1 MHSNN
6 RFVEPNKLLPVFILF
21 VLIQSLLFMGCSEP
35 KVMYSINKV
44 NETGIEKN
52 DKIVILSYTAHY
64 LKGDKIEELA
74 SECLSKSFEKYNKEL
89 NLFPSKEFRKVAF
102 ADPSKN
108 CIDNTT
114 FCQLHSFFRKPN
126 LIDKIKLLDLRYII
140 IIKQKTID
148 KDYEGFGTGMTGSIV
163 FLAGIEKNAETLHSC
178 TIYDL
183 TQENKESGGIG
194 LTSSGS
200 SGVGC
205 LTGIPLYWPAK
216 TESAICKAF
225 GDKVAEFIIEP
236 TIFYEF
242 SGEYLP

>member
-74 SECLSKSFEKYNKEL
+74 SECLSKSFEKYNKKL
-89 NLFPSKEFRKVAF
+89 NLFPSKEFRKIAF
-102 ADPSKN
+102 ADPN
-108 CIDNTT
+108 EICTDNTT
-114 FCQLHSFFRKPN
+114 FCQLHVFFRKPN
-126 LIDKIKLLDLRYII
+126 LVEKVKSLAVRYII
-140 IIKQKTID
+140 IIEQKIID
-148 KDYEGFGTGMTGSIV
+148 KDYEGFATGMTGSIF
-163 FLAGIEKNAETLHSC
+163 FLSGLEQKVETLHSC

-183 TQENKESGGIG
+183 TQENKESGGMG
-194 LTSSGS
+194 LTSSGG

-205 LTGIPLYWPAK
+205 LTGIPLYWPDK

-236 TIFYEF
+236 SIFYEF